1 MSEKEEK
8 QGQISIAA
16 LKAGDRTEFAR
27 LVDQYSTMI
36 YRLGMR
42 ILNNPQDAEDAL
54 QETFLKAF
62 RSISNFK
69 EQSSIS
75 TWLYRIATNEALM
88 MIRRRKPEIN
98 QVDLQKED
106 DGETYESLEIIDW
119 KNLPEDRLLS
129 GEVMDMLD
137 ESVQKL
143 TPALRVVFVLRDI
156 EGLSVSETAEILGL
170 SEGAVKTRLSR
181 ARMQLRQELSLYF
194 GSELEKEKDHEKNT

>member
-1 MSEKEEK
+1 MNEKEKK
-8 QGQISIAA
+8 QEQISIAA
-16 LKAGDRTEFAR
+16 LKAGDRAEFAR
-27 LVDQYSTMI
+27 LVDQYSNMV

-62 RSISNFK
+62 RSIKNFK

-88 MIRRRKPEIN
+88 MIRKRKPEIN

-106 DGETYESLEIIDW
+106 DSESYESLEIVDW
-119 KNLPEDRLLS
+119 EKLPEDRLLS
-129 GEVMDMLD
+129 DEVVDVLD
-137 ESVQKL
+137 ESVRKL

-156 EGLSVSETAEILGL
+156 EGLSVSETAGILNL
-170 SEGAVKTRLSR
+170 SEAAVKTRLSR
-181 ARMQLRQELSLYF
+181 ARMHLREELSVYF
-194 GSELEKEKDHEKNT
+194 GGELEKENDHEKNT

>member
-119 KNLPEDRLLS
+119 ENLPEDRLLS

-194 GSELEKEKDHEKNT
+194 GSELEKENDHEKNT

>member
-1 MSEKEEK
+1 MNEKEKK
-8 QGQISIAA
+8 QEQISIAA
-16 LKAGDRTEFAR
+16 LKAGDRAEFAR
-27 LVDQYSTMI
+27 LVDQYSNMV

-62 RSISNFK
+62 RSIKNFK

-88 MIRRRKPEIN
+88 MIRKRKPEIN

-106 DGETYESLEIIDW
+106 DSESYESLEIVDW
-119 KNLPEDRLLS
+119 EKLPEDQLLS
-129 GEVMDMLD
+129 DEVADVLD

-156 EGLSVSETAEILGL
+156 EGLSVSETAGILNL
-170 SEGAVKTRLSR
+170 SEAAVKTRLSR
-181 ARMQLRQELSLYF
+181 ARMHLREELSVYF
-194 GSELEKEKDHEKNT
+194 GGELEKENDHEKNT

>member
-16 LKAGDRTEFAR
+16 LKSGDRTEFAR

-119 KNLPEDRLLS
+119 ENLPEDRLLS

>member
-1 MSEKEEK
+1 MNEKEKK
-8 QGQISIAA
+8 QEQISIAA
-16 LKAGDRTEFAR
+16 LKAGDRAEFAR
-27 LVDQYSTMI
+27 LVDEYSNMV

-62 RSISNFK
+62 RSIKNFK

-88 MIRRRKPEIN
+88 MIRKRKPEIN

-106 DGETYESLEIIDW
+106 DSESYESLEIVDW
-119 KNLPEDRLLS
+119 EKLPEDRLLS
-129 GEVMDMLD
+129 DEVVDVLD
-137 ESVQKL
+137 ESVRKL

-156 EGLSVSETAEILGL
+156 EGLSVSETAGILNL
-170 SEGAVKTRLSR
+170 SEAAVKTRLSR
-181 ARMQLRQELSLYF
+181 ARMHLREELSVYF
-194 GSELEKEKDHEKNT
+194 GGELEKENDHEKNT

>member
-16 LKAGDRTEFAR
+16 LKSGDRTEFAR

-119 KNLPEDRLLS
+119 ENLPEDRLLS

-194 GSELEKEKDHEKNT
+194 GSELEKENDHEKNT